1 MVHGLMKM
9 VFPWA
14 IKFIQEAAILIIC
27 LFPALFVFRLKY
39 NAGKKGCLKSKVY
52 SVISEK
58 ISMTD

>member
-9 VFPWA
+9 VFLKA

-39 NAGKKGCLKSKVY
+39 NAGNRAVLKVKSIVSFPK
-52 SVISEK
+52 K